1 MSTLLVIGGSGFFG
15 KSILDAYWRG
25 LLEPW
30 GINKIIIMARNATTT
45 LKNYPELIIPS
56 NIDSIRSEVF
66 NRVVELLDTDI
77 CSCTSLPFAEY
88 VIHAA
93 ASTDAKDYLS
103 RPQIE
108 RENIQKGVSN
118 FCDLAKTCLRKSKI
132 LYVSSGA
139 VYGQQPKDVVF
150 LKEDAPLLPIE
161 GLPLNKQDYAA
172 AKRDGESLIRQL
184 GADGFTVII
193 ARCFAF
199 VGKYLPRDKHF
210 AIGNFIEDGMRARPI
225 RVNSAIQTYRSYL
238 YVDDLVLWLMR
249 LLEAANT
256 KCMQVN
262 VGSSDA
268 HCLLDYAKAVAKF
281 FGVEIDV
288 SVVAKSPVDRYVP
301 SIDKALAMGCKRPIN
316 SMNAVFETIDR
327 LRTKSQNNNCN
338 GPAAS

>member
-45 LKNYPELIIPS
+45 LKKYPELVFPS
-56 NIDSIRSEVF
+56 NIDSIRGGVF
-66 NRVVELLDTDI
+66 KRVVELLDADI

-93 ASTDAKDYLS
+93 ASTDARDYLS

-118 FCDLAKTCLRKSKI
+118 FCDLTKTYLRKSKI

-161 GLPLNKQDYAA
+161 SLPLNKQDYAA

-184 GADGFTVII
+184 GADGFNVII

-199 VGKYLPRDKHF
+199 VGKYLPRDQHF
-210 AIGNFIEDGMRARPI
+210 AIGNFIEDGLKSRPI
-225 RVNSAIQTYRSYL
+225 NIKAKSLVYRSYMHA
-238 YVDDLVLWLMR
+238 DDLVLWLMKLMNHGGTDIR
-249 LLEAANT
+249 IF
-256 KCMQVN
+256 N
-262 VGSSDA
+262 VGSD
-268 HCLLDYAKAVAKF
+268 KAV
-281 FGVEIDV
+281 EIRDLASMIGAQFNV
-288 SVVAKSPVDRYVP
+288 PIYASPLEFELIDRYLP
-301 SIDKALAMGCKRPIN
+301 STQLASRRGCELNTDLKHAITK
-316 SMNAVFETIDR
+316 TIDA
-327 LRTKSQNNNCN
+327 LICKE
-338 GPAAS
+338 